1 MYKQNSPYIMNSSFV
16 FVCSKNVGK
25 NRITV
30 FIILNFP
37 LFAHGTKYT
46 CILLS
51 DKNNIVCISVSRITI
66 LPSLPLKYIVIV
78 DFLAI
83 LLLVSTKIFVNH
95 TINAEKSNEIQR
107 LASNHVLFSFK
118 DSESYLSVIMQYAF

>member
-37 LFAHGTKYT
+37 RFAHGTKYT

-51 DKNNIVCISVSRITI
+51 DKNNIVFKLYLCQSNYNIIIS
-66 LPSLPLKYIVIV
+66 
-78 DFLAI
+78 
-83 LLLVSTKIFVNH
+83 
-95 TINAEKSNEIQR
+95 
-107 LASNHVLFSFK
+107 SFK
-118 DSESYLSVIMQYAF
+118 VHCDC